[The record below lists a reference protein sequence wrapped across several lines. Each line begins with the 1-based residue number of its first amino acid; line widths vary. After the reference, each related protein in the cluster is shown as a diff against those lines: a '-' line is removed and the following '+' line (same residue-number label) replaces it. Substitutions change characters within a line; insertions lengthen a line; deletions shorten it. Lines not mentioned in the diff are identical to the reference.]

1 MVLFRDQLWKWKW
14 WSTWRTRLIHWKL
27 SSSEASGLCSATTT
41 ILSSCSTD
49 TENTAILQH
58 ATEKN
63 NVTPRLHWVKQ
74 LVLPCTEKSTT
85 VQIWVWKIYRVFF
98 FFFTSPCTQ
107 TSWAPLPAL
116 WPLHHLHCAFA
127 HWPPSAHRS
136 SQQWTR
142 GCPGEAHKAQAVDG
156 WISMFPQYG
165 PRTAQG

>member
-1 MVLFRDQLWKWKW
+1 MVLFRDQLGKWKW

-58 ATEKN
+58 TTGKN
-63 NVTPRLHWVKQ
+63 NVTPRQTVGSCLVKKSQ
-74 LVLPCTEKSTT
+74 LVYRFRCERCVKS
-85 VQIWVWKIYRVFF
+85 

-107 TSWAPLPAL
+107 TSWAPLPVL
-116 WPLHHLHCAFA
+116 WPLHHLHCASA

-142 GCPGEAHKAQAVDG
+142 GCPGEAYKAQAVDG

-165 PRTAQG
+165 PRIAQG